1 MRDRAIAKL
10 TDPAFRALLKEQLGT
25 WEGADPAAIDR
36 TIAWILQLREDLVS
50 LIRTID
56 DDEQIAETLAIN
68 YIEIKTRWI
77 ALNTKINY
85 QTFRQ
90 GACDPERVP
99 RHGVQRAAG
108 RGRDAADGR
117 RRHEDHRV
125 PRPAR
130 HPHGGL
136 RHEHTNNTA
145 PCA

>member
-10 TDPAFRALLKEQLGT
+10 TDPAFRALLKEQLGS

-36 TIAWILQLREDLVS
+36 TVAWILQLREDLVS

-56 DDEQIAETLAIN
+56 DDEQIAETMAIN

-90 GACDPERVP
+90 GACDPELAFRGTACSGLLAEVETLLTP
-99 RHGVQRAAG
+99 DDVMKITEFLAQPVTRMAA
-108 RGRDAADGR
+108 
-117 RRHEDHRV
+117 
-125 PRPAR
+125 
-130 HPHGGL
+130 
-136 RHEHTNNTA
+136 
-145 PCA
+145 